1 MILKGDCRIAIFR
14 KNSNHILD
22 SGPGFALIDGV
33 STLGL
38 SLRERVYSRLLFYSL
53 VLAGM
58 WAMNRVVPDPAEVE
72 AAKWEKLGVARPY
85 IAVPIEEI
93 ERILVRESR

>member
-1 MILKGDCRIAIFR
+1 M
-14 KNSNHILD
+14 
-22 SGPGFALIDGV
+22 

-38 SLRERVYSRLLFYSL
+38 SLRERVFSRLLFYSL

-58 WAMNRVVPDPAEVE
+58 WAMNRFVPDPAEVE
-72 AAKWEKLGVARPY
+72 AAKWDRLGVAKPY
-85 IAVPIEEI
+85 IAIPVEEL

>member
-1 MILKGDCRIAIFR
+1 MNQF
-14 KNSNHILD
+14 LD
-22 SGPGFALIDGV
+22 SCPDFALIGGV

-58 WAMNRVVPDPAEVE
+58 WAMNRAIPDPAEME
-72 AAKWEKLGVARPY
+72 EAKWEQLGVARPY
-85 IAVPIEEI
+85 IAVPIEELEMI
-93 ERILVRESR
+93 IVRESR

>member
-1 MILKGDCRIAIFR
+1 M
-14 KNSNHILD
+14 
-22 SGPGFALIDGV
+22 

-85 IAVPIEEI
+85 IAVPIEEL
-93 ERILVRESR
+93 ERIIVRESR